1 MRYLTKSRFALA
13 LECPT
18 KLEYKDD
25 ADYASTKLDNDF
37 LMALAEGGHQVGALA
52 KCLFPDGI
60 EIDAIGHDAQVEQ
73 TMALLQRE
81 DVTLFEAAIRV
92 GRLFIRADLLRKVGD
107 SLELYEVKA
116 KGYDPAKPEIVGAR
130 GGFLSGMKPYLYD
143 VAFQR
148 YVLRQAFPNA
158 NIRSHLVMPN
168 KTAVC
173 NEAGLSQR
181 LRIVKQH
188 GRVHIDVD
196 ASLNDGALARQVLCI
211 VPLDDHLDHL
221 QAEPLELG
229 SWTAAFE
236 EGIEELARRLD
247 IEPYAPR
254 PGSQCK
260 GCEFRASPEQ
270 LASGMRDGRAECL
283 ASAFRVTAA
292 QAAGGTVL
300 DLYNSRKT
308 DAFLEEGTLLLAGV
322 EPEDLKLSEDEDVI
336 SASHRQWLQ
345 VEEARGVVN
354 GPFVRLLHLDE
365 AVRGLTYPI
374 HFIDFETSRPAL
386 PFHAGRRPY
395 EQLLFQFSHHRLDLD
410 GSLLH
415 QTQHLADSPKVL
427 PNFDT
432 IRALK
437 HALEGDGG
445 SVLHWWDHE
454 RTVLGEVREQ
464 LLALVDDEV
473 SDRDDLVAF
482 IGSLLGTKGAP
493 GRLFDLGRLVHR
505 AAFFPGTRGSSSL
518 KKVLPALL
526 ANSSELRAR
535 YATPSYGGTDGVP
548 SLNFVNQAW
557 VQFAADGAVID
568 PYKLLGERTEDPDLA
583 GLEQREEDDRAVAD
597 GGAAMV
603 AYGLLQSG
611 LLDESARQRLRL
623 QLLRYCELDT
633 LAMVMAW
640 EGLHEV
646 LAKATNERSF
656 SASGAPPS

>member
-25 ADYASTKLDNDF
+25 AAYASTKLENDF
-37 LMALAEGGHQVGALA
+37 LLALAEGGHQVGALA

-73 TMALLQRE
+73 TMALLQRDE
-81 DVTLFEAAIRV
+81 VTLFEAAIRV
-92 GRLFIRADLLRKVGD
+92 GRLFIRADLLRKVGNT
-107 SLELYEVKA
+107 LELYEVKA
-116 KGYDPAKPEIVGAR
+116 KGYDPANPKILGAK
-130 GGFLSGMKPYLYD
+130 GGFLSDMKPYLYD

-148 YVLRQAFPNA
+148 YVLRRAFPAA

-173 NEAGLSQR
+173 DEPGLSQR
-181 LRIVKQH
+181 LRIIKEN
-188 GRVHIDVD
+188 GRVRIDVD
-196 ASLNDGALARQVLCI
+196 ASLNDGALARRVLCI
-211 VPLDDHLDHL
+211 ASLDEYLDQL
-221 QAEPLELG
+221 ESQPLELG
-229 SWTAAFE
+229 SWTTAFE

-247 IEPYAPR
+247 IEPYTPR

-270 LASGMRDGRAECL
+270 LAAGMRDGRAECL

-292 QAAGGTVL
+292 QTAGGTVL

-308 DAFLEEGTLLLAGV
+308 DAFLEEGKLLLTDV
-322 EPEDLKLSEDEDVI
+322 ESEDLKLSEEGDVI

-345 VEEARGVVN
+345 VEEARGVVGN
-354 GPFVRLLHLDE
+354 TVVRLAHLDE

-395 EQLLFQFSHHRLDLD
+395 EQLLFQFSHHRLDAD
-410 GSLLH
+410 GSVRH
-415 QTQHLADSPKVL
+415 QTQHLADSPAVL

-432 IRALK
+432 VRALK

-464 LLALVDDEV
+464 LLALPAGHVP
-473 SDRDDLVAF
+473 DRDGLVAF
-482 IGSLLGTKGAP
+482 IDSLLGTREAP

-505 AAFFPGTRGSSSL
+505 SAFFPGTRGSSSL

-526 ANSSELRAR
+526 TSSAQLRDR
-535 YATPSYGGTDGVP
+535 YAAPSYGSADGAP
-548 SLNFVNQAW
+548 SLNFVGQAW
-557 VQFAADGAVID
+557 VQFDANGAVID
-568 PYKLLGERTEDPDLA
+568 PYKLLGERTEDPDLT
-583 GLEQREEDDRAVAD
+583 GLELREEDDKAVAD

-611 LLDESARQRLRL
+611 LLDEPARQRLRS

-646 LAKATNERSF
+646 LAKVKSPLTTA
-656 SASGAPPS
+656 

>member
-25 ADYASTKLDNDF
+25 AAYASTKLDNDF
-37 LMALAEGGHQVGALA
+37 LLALAEGGHQVGALA

-60 EIDAIGHDAQVEQ
+60 EIDAVGHDAQVEQ

-81 DVTLFEAAIRV
+81 EVTLFEAAIRV

-107 SLELYEVKA
+107 TLELYEVKA
-116 KGYDPAKPEIVGAR
+116 KGHDPADPQIVGAR
-130 GGFLSGMKPYLYD
+130 GGFLSDMKPYLYD

-148 YVLRQAFPNA
+148 YVLRKAFPEA
-158 NIRSHLVMPN
+158 NIHSHLVMPN
-168 KTAVC
+168 KTAIC
-173 NEAGLSQR
+173 DEGGLSQR
-181 LRIVKQH
+181 LRIVKVH
-188 GRVHIDVD
+188 DRVHIDVD
-196 ASLNDGALARQVLCI
+196 ASLRDGAKAHQLLCI
-211 VPLDDHLDHL
+211 APLDDHLDKL
-221 QAEPLELG
+221 QAEPLKLG
-229 SWTAAFE
+229 SWTTAFE

-254 PGSQCK
+254 PGTQCK
-260 GCEFRASPEQ
+260 SCEFRASPEQ
-270 LASGMRDGRAECL
+270 LGAGMRDGRAECL

-292 QAAGGTVL
+292 QTAGGTVL

-308 DAFLEEGTLLLAGV
+308 DAFLEEGKLLLTDV
-322 EPEDLKLSEDEDVI
+322 EPDDLKLNEDDNVI

-345 VEEARGVVN
+345 VEEARGVVSD
-354 GPFVRLLHLDE
+354 PFVRLRHLEE
-365 AVRGLTYPI
+365 AVRGLAYPI

-395 EQLLFQFSHHRLDLD
+395 EQLLFQFSHHRLDAD
-410 GSLLH
+410 GSLRH
-415 QTQHLADSPKVL
+415 QTQHLADSPTEL

-432 IRALK
+432 VRSLKRALDD
-437 HALEGDGG
+437 DGG

-464 LLALVDDEV
+464 LLALSEDHVPERAALI
-473 SDRDDLVAF
+473 SF
-482 IGSLLGTKGAP
+482 IGSLLGTEEAP

-518 KKVLPALL
+518 KKVLPALI
-526 ANSSELRAR
+526 ANSAELRAR
-535 YATPSYGGTDGVP
+535 YAVPSYGGPGGVS

-557 VQFAADGAVID
+557 VQFDAGGAVID
-568 PYKLLGERTEDPDLA
+568 PYQLLGERTEDPDLA
-583 GLEQREEDDRAVAD
+583 GLEQREEDDKAVAD

-603 AYGLLQSG
+603 AYGLLLSG
-611 LLDESARQRLRL
+611 QLDEGARQRLRA

-640 EGLHEV
+640 EGLQEL
-646 LAKATNERSF
+646 LAIARSHYERNSV
-656 SASGAPPS
+656 AIN

>member
-25 ADYASTKLDNDF
+25 AAYASTKLDNDF
-37 LMALAEGGHQVGALA
+37 LLALADGGHQVGALA
-52 KCLFPDGI
+52 KCLFPGGI
-60 EIDAIGHDAQVEQ
+60 EIDASGHDAQVEQ

-81 DVTLFEAAIRV
+81 EVTLFEAAIRV

-107 SLELYEVKA
+107 TLELYEVKA
-116 KGYDPAKPEIVGAR
+116 KGYDPANPEIVGAR

-158 NIRSHLVMPN
+158 NLRSHLVMPN

-181 LRIVKQH
+181 LRIIKQH

-196 ASLNDGALARQVLCI
+196 ASLKDGALARQVLCV

-229 SWTAAFE
+229 SWTTAFE

-247 IEPYAPR
+247 VEPYAPR
-254 PGSQCK
+254 LGSQCK
-260 GCEFRASPEQ
+260 GCEFRASPTQ
-270 LASGMRDGRAECL
+270 LAAGLRDGRAECL
-283 ASAFRVTAA
+283 ASAFRVTAV
-292 QAAGGTVL
+292 QASVGTVF
-300 DLYNSRKT
+300 DLYNSRRT
-308 DAFLEEGTLLLAGV
+308 DAFVKEGKILLADV
-322 EPEDLKLSEDEDVI
+322 EPEDLKLSEEDDVI

-345 VEEARGVVN
+345 AEEARGVVSE
-354 GPFVRLLHLDE
+354 PFVKLPHLDE
-365 AVRGLTYPI
+365 ALRGLAYPI

-395 EQLLFQFSHHRLDLD
+395 EQLLFQFSHHRLDAD
-410 GSLLH
+410 GSLRH
-415 QTQHLADSPKVL
+415 QTQHLADSPTEL

-432 IRALK
+432 VRTLM
-437 HALEGDGG
+437 HALDGDQG

-464 LLALVDDEV
+464 LRALPLVQVPDRDALV
-473 SDRDDLVAF
+473 SF
-482 IGSLLGTKGAP
+482 IDSLLGTKEAP

-505 AAFFPGTRGSSSL
+505 AAFLPGTKGSSSL

-526 ANSSELRAR
+526 ANSSALRAR
-535 YATPSYGGTDGVP
+535 YVEPTYGGTDGVP
-548 SLNFVNQAW
+548 SLNFANQAW
-557 VQFAADGAVID
+557 VQFNGDGTVID

-583 GLEQREEDDRAVAD
+583 GLEQREEDDKAVAD

-611 LLDESARQRLRL
+611 LLDEPSRQRLRS

-640 EGLHEV
+640 EGLNALSQPTSSSGHVRSPIEEV
-646 LAKATNERSF
+646 Y
-656 SASGAPPS
+656 

>member
-25 ADYASTKLDNDF
+25 AAYASTKLENDF
-37 LMALAEGGHQVGALA
+37 LLALAEGGHQVGALA

-73 TMALLQRE
+73 TMALLQRDE
-81 DVTLFEAAIRV
+81 VTLFEAAIRV
-92 GRLFIRADLLRKVGD
+92 GRLFIRADLLRKVGNT
-107 SLELYEVKA
+107 LELYEVKA
-116 KGYDPAKPEIVGAR
+116 KGYDPANPKILGAK
-130 GGFLSGMKPYLYD
+130 GGFLSDMKPYLYD

-148 YVLRQAFPNA
+148 YVLRRAFPAA

-173 NEAGLSQR
+173 DEPGLSQR
-181 LRIVKQH
+181 LRIIKEN
-188 GRVHIDVD
+188 GRVRIDVD
-196 ASLNDGALARQVLCI
+196 ASLNDGALARRVLCI
-211 VPLDDHLDHL
+211 ASLDEYLDQL
-221 QAEPLELG
+221 ESQPLELG
-229 SWTAAFE
+229 SWTTAFE

-247 IEPYAPR
+247 IEPYTPR

-270 LASGMRDGRAECL
+270 LAAGMRDGRAECL

-292 QAAGGTVL
+292 QTAGGTVL

-308 DAFLEEGTLLLAGV
+308 DAFLEEGKLLLTDV
-322 EPEDLKLSEDEDVI
+322 ESEDLKLSEEGDVI

-345 VEEARGVVN
+345 VEEARGVVGN
-354 GPFVRLLHLDE
+354 AVVRLAHLDE

-395 EQLLFQFSHHRLDLD
+395 EQLLFQFSHHRLDAD
-410 GSLLH
+410 GSVRH
-415 QTQHLADSPKVL
+415 QTQHLADSPAVL

-432 IRALK
+432 VRALK

-464 LLALVDDEV
+464 LLALPAGHVP
-473 SDRDDLVAF
+473 DRDGLVAF
-482 IGSLLGTKGAP
+482 IDSLLGTREAP

-505 AAFFPGTRGSSSL
+505 SAFFPGPRR
-518 KKVLPALL
+518 P
-526 ANSSELRAR
+526 
-535 YATPSYGGTDGVP
+535 
-548 SLNFVNQAW
+548 
-557 VQFAADGAVID
+557 
-568 PYKLLGERTEDPDLA
+568 
-583 GLEQREEDDRAVAD
+583 
-597 GGAAMV
+597 
-603 AYGLLQSG
+603 
-611 LLDESARQRLRL
+611 
-623 QLLRYCELDT
+623 
-633 LAMVMAW
+633 
-640 EGLHEV
+640 
-646 LAKATNERSF
+646 
-656 SASGAPPS
+656 